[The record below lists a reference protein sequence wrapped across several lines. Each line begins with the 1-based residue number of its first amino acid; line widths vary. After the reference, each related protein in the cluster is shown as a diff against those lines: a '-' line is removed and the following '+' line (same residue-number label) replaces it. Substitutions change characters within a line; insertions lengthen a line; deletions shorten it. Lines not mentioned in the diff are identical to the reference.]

1 MNVASSHGSVPNL
14 RGLRVA
20 DNPRK
25 NWAGRISSIQ
35 VNFRPDYFRRGR
47 ELRWGRMEVP
57 RSGACFYRGPGFQ
70 GDYFCVASGEGYDSL
85 PPGFNDSIS
94 SIRIL
99 GNSEVVAFNDP
110 GYTGIRI
117 HLRNDVPDL
126 RALANP
132 GQSLQELGRPHL
144 VDPRARQRLA
154 GWPLGSRPRPRLR
167 PPLVRFI
174 DV

>member
-1 MNVASSHGSVPNL
+1 M
-14 RGLRVA
+14 A
-20 DNPRK
+20 DNPGK

-47 ELRWGRMEVP
+47 ELRWGHMEVP

-70 GDYFCVASGEGYDSL
+70 GDYFCVSSGEGYDSL

-126 RALANP
+126 RAWRTQDNP
-132 GQSLQELGRPHL
+132 YKNWGDRISSIH
-144 VDPRARQRLA
+144 V
-154 GWPLGSRPRPRLR
+154 LGSGWQDGRWAPDRGRDYDR
-167 PPLVRFI
+167 R
-174 DV
+174 